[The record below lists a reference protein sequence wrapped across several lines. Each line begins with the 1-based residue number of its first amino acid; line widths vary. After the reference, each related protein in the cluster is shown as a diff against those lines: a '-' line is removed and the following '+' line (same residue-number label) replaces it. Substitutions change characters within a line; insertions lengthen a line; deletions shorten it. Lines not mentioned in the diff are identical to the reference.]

1 MDRIDPEVLIS
12 LVQSRP
18 GLWDKSLDCHK
29 DVVQRSNA
37 WKEICRAFNPEFD
50 DLNRK
55 DKNTYIK
62 LVMKKWTNIR
72 DAWRKTVSEDKR
84 KFKPY
89 IYHEQ
94 LKFLK
99 KNLSYKS
106 NDCSDGDAAKDN
118 DSDAA
123 DSLASYGNKPARR
136 VKTQDDERDSSMNQS
151 IQFMDMKNNWEDAH
165 ISFFKGLLPSLSK
178 LDDDETLEFQAGVIR
193 LLQEMRRRS
202 REHSE
207 SFPYYSMHSS
217 SYDLPDI
224 KKDV

>member
-1 MDRIDPEVLIS
+1 
-12 LVQSRP
+12 
-18 GLWDKSLDCHK
+18 
-29 DVVQRSNA
+29 
-37 WKEICRAFNPEFD
+37 
-50 DLNRK
+50 
-55 DKNTYIK
+55 
-62 LVMKKWTNIR
+62 MKKWTNIR
-72 DAWRKTVSEDKR
+72 DAWRKTVTEDKR
-84 KFKPY
+84 KLKPY

-99 KNLSYKS
+99 KNLSYRS

-123 DSLASYGNKPARR
+123 DSLASSGNKPDKRI
-136 VKTQDDERDSSMNQS
+136 KTQEDHA
-151 IQFMDMKNNWEDAH
+151 IQFVDMKNNWEDAH

-207 SFPYYSMHSS
+207 SFPYYSMPSS
-217 SYDLPDI
+217 SYELPDI
-224 KKDV
+224 KKDI